1 MTCLP
6 TRPGMSLQVAAI
18 SATVS
23 PLSAQHRHPAG
34 DTTPPYEEL
43 LTAICGRYV
52 FSDDANA
59 L

>member
-1 MTCLP
+1 
-6 TRPGMSLQVAAI
+6 MSLQVAAI